1 MSFPDEK
8 EPSEAHKS
16 SLENLENRLYSR
28 TPPPLR
34 HDEEF
39 IGEEKNVRIAPGWTN
54 EAEREHTAVYTLLSA
69 TMPWLKGFFIASIIF
84 FLFAAGLTFLGLFRG
99 QNTVSPQNI
108 SIQVNGPVAIGAGE
122 EVPIEISVGNDNT
135 IDLDSVSLRVEFPDG
150 TKRPENLSESLPRY
164 YDALGPLQAGGHL
177 SRKVSFVPYGEEG
190 ETKKILI
197 TAEYRPKDSNAIF
210 SKKVDYDLLI
220 SSAPV
225 TVLLGIPKE
234 VNTDQ
239 TFEIEVGISSNSS
252 TIQKDLLLKA
262 QYPFGFEFSDSTPA
276 PSYGRD
282 TWAIGDLPSQGKR
295 TIRIKGKIQATEEA
309 ERTFHFSV
317 GTQSAK
323 DEKQLA
329 TTFIT
334 EAPTVAVRKPFLT
347 LDLLV
352 NGEKGKTFIG
362 KSGQTV
368 RADIVWGNNLP
379 VKIADLTV
387 TAELQGDI
395 YNQSSVSATGG
406 GFYDSNSQSVIWS
419 KQKTARFG
427 VVEPGENGTLSFSF
441 GTLSVAT
448 DPSAFKNPQMSIVI
462 TAKGKRL
469 DEQGLYQDVTSSV
482 TKDIKIATALS
493 LSSRLLHDD
502 GPFTNNG
509 SIPPKAEEETTYTVV
524 WALSN
529 TSNGI
534 ANATVS
540 TVLPSYV
547 KWLGQVSS
555 ASEDMSYSAVGGEL
569 VWKAGDIESGDGVG
583 TPPREVSFQV
593 SLLPSLG
600 QVGTSPTLLGETTAR
615 GTDRFTGVEVKSTV
629 RQALTTGSLSDS
641 GATANSGKV
650 AP

>member
-1 MSFPDEK
+1 MFLPDEK
-8 EPSEAHKS
+8 EPTEAHTS

-39 IGEEKNVRIAPGWTN
+39 IGEEKHIRIAPGWTN
-54 EAEREHTAVYTLLSA
+54 EAEREHGTVYTLLSA
-69 TMPWLKGFFIASIIF
+69 TMPWLKRFFIASIIF
-84 FLFAAGLTFLGLFRG
+84 FLFAAGVVLYGFFRG
-99 QNTVSPQNI
+99 SNTVSPQNI
-108 SIQVNGPVAIGAGE
+108 SIKVDGPVAIGAGE
-122 EVPIEISVGNDNT
+122 EVPIEVLVGNDNT

-150 TKRPENLSESLPRY
+150 TKKPENLSESLSRY
-164 YDALGPLQAGGHL
+164 FETLGPLPAGGHI
-177 SRKVSFVPYGEEG
+177 SRKLSFVPYGEEG
-190 ETKKILI
+190 ETKKIVI
-197 TAEYRPKDSNAIF
+197 TVEYRSKDSNAIY
-210 SKKVDYDLLI
+210 SKKADYDLLI

-225 TVLLGIPKE
+225 TVTLGIPKE

-239 TFEIEVGISSNSS
+239 TFEIEVGIASNSS
-252 TIQKDLLLKA
+252 ALQQDILLKA

-276 PSYGRD
+276 PSYGKD
-282 TWAIGDLPSQGKR
+282 TWEVGDLQSQGKR
-295 TIRIKGKIQATEEA
+295 TIRIRGKIQATEEA
-309 ERTFHFSV
+309 ERTFRFSV
-317 GTQSAK
+317 GTQSVK

-329 TTFIT
+329 TIFLT
-334 EAPTVAVRKPFLT
+334 EAPTVAVRKPFLA
-347 LDLLV
+347 LDLIV

-387 TAELQGDI
+387 TANLQGDI
-395 YNQSSVSATGG
+395 YNESSVSATGG

-419 KQKTARFG
+419 KQKTARLG

-502 GPFTNNG
+502 GPFTNSG
-509 SIPPKAEEETTYTVV
+509 AIPPKAEEETTYTVV

-529 TSNGI
+529 TSNGV

-547 KWLGQVSS
+547 KWLGQVNP
-555 ASEDMSYSAVGGEL
+555 ASEDITYSPVGGEL

-593 SLLPSLG
+593 SFLPSLG

-641 GATANSGKV
+641 GATSASGKV
-650 AP
+650 VK

>member
-1 MSFPDEK
+1 MSDEK
-8 EPSEAHKS
+8 KPTEAHKN

-39 IGEEKNVRIAPGWTN
+39 IGEEKHVRIAPGWTN

-84 FLFAAGLTFLGLFRG
+84 FLFAAGVTLLGFFRG
-99 QNTVSPQNI
+99 KNTVSPQNI
-108 SIQVNGPVAIGAGE
+108 SIKVDGPVAIGAGE
-122 EVPIEISVGNDNT
+122 EVLVEISVGNDNT
-135 IDLDSVSLRVEFPDG
+135 IDLDSVSLRVEYPDG
-150 TKRPENLSESLPRY
+150 TKEPENLSQALPRY
-164 YDALGPLQAGGHL
+164 YDVLGPLQAGEHL
-177 SRKVSFVPYGEEG
+177 SRKMSFVPYGEEG
-190 ETKKILI
+190 EIKKIVI
-197 TAEYRPKDSNAIF
+197 TTEYRPKDSNAIF

-252 TIQKDLLLKA
+252 TIQQDLLLKA
-262 QYPFGFEFSDSTPA
+262 QYPFGFEFSESTPD
-276 PSYGRD
+276 PSYGKD
-282 TWAIGDLPSQGKR
+282 TWVVGDLPSQGKR
-295 TIRIKGKIQATEEA
+295 TIRIKGKIKATEEA
-309 ERTFHFSV
+309 ERTFRFSV

-334 EAPTVAVRKPFLT
+334 EAPTIAVRKPFLA

-395 YNQSSVSATGG
+395 YNQSSVSATAG

-419 KQKTARFG
+419 KQKVARLE

-441 GTLSVAT
+441 GTLAVAT

-502 GPFTNNG
+502 GPFTNAG

-529 TSNGI
+529 TSNGV
-534 ANATVS
+534 ANAIVS

-547 KWLGQVSS
+547 KWLGQVSPT
-555 ASEDMSYSAVGGEL
+555 SEDITYSPVGGEL